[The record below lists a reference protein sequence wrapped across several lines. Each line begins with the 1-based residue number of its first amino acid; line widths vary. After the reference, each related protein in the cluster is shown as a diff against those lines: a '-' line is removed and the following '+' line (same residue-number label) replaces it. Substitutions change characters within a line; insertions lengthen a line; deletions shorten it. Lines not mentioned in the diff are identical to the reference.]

1 MNDIYFLC
9 PHCRQRLEAPADLAG
24 MSINCPSC
32 DKRIKIPDMPVQP
45 SQVSNLSGAKTLVGA
60 MPSEQTNLVGRLFG
74 KDLVKSKIAEGGM
87 GSVWLTEH
95 TELKVARALKTM
107 PEGFGSQPELVQ
119 RFQQEAKILAHLHHA
134 NIAQIYDF
142 GCEEGVYYFIMEYLP
157 NGSLRSRLR
166 PAGTRL
172 PWRNALKILDEV
184 CAGLEYAHGKG
195 IVHRDIKPENILL
208 DEQGHPK
215 IADFGL
221 GKILHDVVR
230 SQSGSLI
237 MGQQAVVKD
246 VNLSALPTLRPGSPP
261 PLKPGG
267 SSAPANMTMMGQVV
281 GTMDYMSPEQR
292 RGAEVTPQSD
302 IYSLGVTF
310 YEMLTGELPSGMDMP
325 SERGCDCPPGV
336 DALVKR
342 MLAPPDRRFR
352 SAHEVREAIA
362 LADRQPAAPP
372 LPKES
377 GSGWKIL
384 AGFLIGFLIV
394 ALIGIG
400 FALYQRSVRKGSTTG
415 PEADAASK
423 GSSRAI
429 AGRDSVK
436 RERYTALL
444 SQAKLAEADRQWQTA
459 VNAYEAAIALF
470 DEPEARSGL
479 SRVANT
485 RDMEQVAARKSADY
499 SRLLADAEQAERN
512 GDLLTAQKAYE
523 RAAAAAPTEQDR
535 LQAETKAR
543 KASDSIANQKKKA
556 VFDSLVQQARDAE
569 SKKDWQGAVDIY
581 MKAAAAAPDETL
593 ATQVR
598 ARESQL
604 VAFITSQAQIKK
616 QVNQTMTLC
625 YIIWSS
631 KIERRYPASDQL
643 VDGTGNVLGDISFEL
658 YQDDNSDWHVGLFL
672 KKGKNKTRICDF
684 EPGDVIGQTRTG
696 QVEGVSFSCRVI
708 EINRMGSST
717 LIEKLTV
724 QVTIR
729 R

>member
-9 PHCRQRLEAPADLAG
+9 PHCKQRLEAPQDMAG
-24 MSINCPSC
+24 VSISCPSC
-32 DKRIKIPDMPVQP
+32 DQRIKIPSPPAQP
-45 SQVSNLSGAKTLVGA
+45 SQISNLSGAKTMVGA
-60 MPSEQTNLVGRLFG
+60 MSSEQVDLVGRTFG
-74 KDLVKSKIAEGGM
+74 KDVVKSKIAEGGM

-142 GCEEGVYYFIMEYLP
+142 GCEDGVYYFIMEYLP

-246 VNLSALPTLRPGSPP
+246 VNLSALPTLRPDSPP

-310 YEMLTGELPSGMDMP
+310 FEMLTGELPSGMDMP

-352 SAHEVREAIA
+352 SAHEVREAIVHA
-362 LADRQPAAPP
+362 EQQPAAPP
-372 LPKES
+372 PLKKS
-377 GSGWKIL
+377 GNGWKIMG
-384 AGFLIGFLIV
+384 GFLIGFLVV
-394 ALIGIG
+394 AFIGIG
-400 FALYQRSVRKGSTTG
+400 FAIYQRSTRKGSTAV
-415 PEADAASK
+415 PEAETASK
-423 GSSRAI
+423 GRSSAMAR
-429 AGRDSVK
+429 GDSVT

-444 SQAKLAEADRQWQTA
+444 SQAKLAEADRQWQA
-459 VNAYEAAIALF
+459 AANAYEAAIALF

-479 SRVANT
+479 TRVANT
-485 RDMEQVAARKSADY
+485 RDMEQVATRKGTEFK
-499 SRLLADAEQAERN
+499 RLLADAEQAEKN
-512 GDLLTAQKAYE
+512 GDFVLAQSTYE
-523 RAAAAAPTEQDR
+523 RAATTAPTDQER
-535 LQAETKAR
+535 IQAQGKAR
-543 KASDSIANQKKKA
+543 KAGENKNQALQKKPVSQKLTLSA
-556 VFDSLVQQARDAE
+556 AGTYNNQGNPRQGPYPSSEQVIDGSGDVLGEVLLEFKDFDHNIDMFFIGLDKKKTELCSFRE
-569 SKKDWQGAVDIY
+569 SDVVG
-581 MKAAAAAPDETL
+581 
-593 ATQVR
+593 QVR
-598 ARESQL
+598 MGKAGGLSFSGQITQL
-604 VAFITSQAQIKK
+604 VLKSGRIDLI
-616 QVNQTMTLC
+616 VL
-625 YIIWSS
+625 
-631 KIERRYPASDQL
+631 QL
-643 VDGTGNVLGDISFEL
+643 GV
-658 YQDDNSDWHVGLFL
+658 
-672 KKGKNKTRICDF
+672 KN
-684 EPGDVIGQTRTG
+684 
-696 QVEGVSFSCRVI
+696 
-708 EINRMGSST
+708 
-717 LIEKLTV
+717 
-724 QVTIR
+724 
-729 R
+729 